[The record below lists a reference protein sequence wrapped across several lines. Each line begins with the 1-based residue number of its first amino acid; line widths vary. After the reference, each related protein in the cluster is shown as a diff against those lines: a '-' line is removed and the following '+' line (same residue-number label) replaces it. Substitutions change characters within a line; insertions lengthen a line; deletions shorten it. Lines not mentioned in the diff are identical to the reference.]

1 MRYLFGK
8 SLLTSEKIETFVNH
22 KNKLLLWN
30 ERERERERESLR
42 VAISNSQGPISRV
55 IGARIPCP
63 RVPVPGSQGPVS
75 QGPRSRISG
84 SDFRLCRIIYLK
96 VTIEKNRR
104 SQNFD
109 FLSLKNSSP
118 GQLLGSFN
126 SHISLIFKPC
136 CNLKIRDLGA
146 KLCVWFFYYF
156 NFGRTYDVLR
166 WKNPSILL
174 DKNVKFENGKSHT
187 QFKRDE
193 PCTSADVKI
202 PCWK

>member
-1 MRYLFGK
+1 MPG
-8 SLLTSEKIETFVNH
+8 SHVP
-22 KNKLLLWN
+22 
-30 ERERERERESLR
+30 ESRFQGLR
-42 VAISNSQGPISRV
+42 VPCLRV
-55 IGARIPCP
+55 
-63 RVPVPGSQGPVS
+63 
-75 QGPRSRISG
+75 SG

-156 NFGRTYDVLR
+156 NFGRTYDVFR
-166 WKNPSILL
+166 WKSPSILL

-202 PCWK
+202 PY

>member
-1 MRYLFGK
+1 MLHALPIRK
-8 SLLTSEKIETFVNH
+8 KPTNIWKNWNICQSQKQTFAL
-22 KNKLLLWN
+22 K
-30 ERERERERESLR
+30 RERERESLR

-55 IGARIPCP
+55 IGARIPC
-63 RVPVPGSQGPVS
+63 
-75 QGPRSRISG
+75 PRSRISG

-146 KLCVWFFYYF
+146 KLCVWFFYF

-202 PCWK
+202 PYWK